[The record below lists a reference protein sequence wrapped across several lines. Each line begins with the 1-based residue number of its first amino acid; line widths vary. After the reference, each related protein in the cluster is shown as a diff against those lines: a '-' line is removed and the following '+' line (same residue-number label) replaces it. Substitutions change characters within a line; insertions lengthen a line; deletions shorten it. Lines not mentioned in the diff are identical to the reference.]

1 MATFNWHRNIAHL
14 LAVLRRW
21 LVCIW
26 VIRIEMVANAR
37 KRFGF
42 NRCNRVVEVRVV
54 VGVIFNRVV
63 IAVVE
68 IRVVDVLL
76 WAPPTTAAATSLLG
90 VRTCSRRKYVRCT
103 RTCTYCIKL
112 NQRCWKA
119 AYKTDTCTSWHHLI
133 HVHIHTY
140 VHTLR
145 TCLHVTRQIV
155 LKCRKF
161 LRSIL
166 QWWTKHSTL
175 RQKWVVEFWLIY
187 VKSMFKFQ

>member
-1 MATFNWHRNIAHL
+1 MATFNWHHNIAAHL

-21 LVCIW
+21 LVRIW

-42 NRCNRVVEVRVV
+42 NRCNRVVQVRVV
-54 VGVIFNRVV
+54 IGVVFNRVV

-133 HVHIHTY
+133 HVHIPCTY
-140 VHTLR
+140 ICTYITYMFACDTPNSFEVSEIFEEHIAM
-145 TCLHVTRQIV
+145 VDE
-155 LKCRKF
+155 
-161 LRSIL
+161 
-166 QWWTKHSTL
+166 TKHTAAKMSRWIL
-175 RQKWVVEFWLIY
+175 VDLC
-187 VKSMFKFQ
+187 